1 MLLLSTGLI
10 TVQWWGGVRVLFLLV
25 LLFHWDLYFWVW
37 GMLRVGGLGVCCSRP
52 WWAGGL
58 GKQGLRGDLLKVCGL
73 GVCCSRP
80 WWAGGLGKQGLRG
93 DLGGCH
99 LSLGVWGCEFGE

>member
-1 MLLLSTGLI
+1 MG
-10 TVQWWGGVRVLFLLV
+10 LV
-25 LLFHWDLYFWVW
+25 LL
-37 GMLRVGGLGVCCSRP
+37 GVGDVEGGFGVCCSRP
-52 WWAGGL
+52 CWAGGL
-58 GKQGLRGDLLKVCGL
+58 GKQGLRGDLLKVGGL

-99 LSLGVWGCEFGE
+99 LSLGVWGCEFGG

>member
-1 MLLLSTGLI
+1 M
-10 TVQWWGGVRVLFLLV
+10 VVGV
-25 LLFHWDLYFWVW
+25 
-37 GMLRVGGLGVCCSRP
+37 LRVGGLGVCCSRP

-58 GKQGLRGDLLKVCGL
+58 GKQGLRGDLLRVGGL

-93 DLGGCH
+93 DLGGCN
-99 LSLGVWGCEFGE
+99 LSLGVWGCEFGGQGAGPEAFFCVYSVCFVCLYRFLNLIFPLLL